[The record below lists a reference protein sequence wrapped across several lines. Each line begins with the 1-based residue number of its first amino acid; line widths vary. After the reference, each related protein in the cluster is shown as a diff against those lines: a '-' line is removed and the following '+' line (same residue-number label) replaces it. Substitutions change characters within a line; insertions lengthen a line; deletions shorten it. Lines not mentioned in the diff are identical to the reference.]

1 MNTSTR
7 PNGIMTTK
15 IDKRGLLIF
24 TGVILIAYFILS
36 YGGIGIKQIG
46 LLVGGF
52 IFYCYYKKT
61 WHSPRAF
68 VESFTGMVN
77 DLISVSSEESAI
89 MNDIHNKLPVTAK
102 LEQLKIKYINV
113 LTPFLENM
121 ETQEYA
127 VGMLDKVNYYFQLMY
142 SNIGLILT
150 NEYYPQNNMVYLM
163 DNQRKLMG
171 QIDDFIFIT
180 NGSSRL
186 PEPLA
191 ELKATATATFREV
204 NQAIADFV
212 NKKDENEMNN
222 ITGFIPAVD
231 DPEPYN
237 TYYQL

>member
-1 MNTSTR
+1 MNTSTITR
-7 PNGIMTTK
+7 NISSTK
-15 IDKRGLLIF
+15 LDKRGLLLLA
-24 TGVILIAYFILS
+24 GVILVAYFILS
-36 YGGIGIKQIG
+36 YGDIGIKQIG
-46 LLVGGF
+46 LLIGGF
-52 IFYCYYKKT
+52 VFYCYYRKT

-77 DLISVSSEESAI
+77 DLVSISSEESAI
-89 MNDIHNKLPVTAK
+89 MKAIHNKLPVAAK
-102 LEQLKIKYINV
+102 LEQLKIKYVNV
-113 LTPFLENM
+113 LKPFLENM

-150 NEYYPQNNMVYLM
+150 DEYYPQNNMVYLL

-186 PEPLA
+186 PAPLA
-191 ELKATATATFREV
+191 ELKATAAVTFKEV
-204 NQAIADFV
+204 NQGLVELV
-212 NKKDENEMNN
+212 NKKDESEMNN

-231 DPEPYN
+231 EPEPYN

>member
-1 MNTSTR
+1 MNIES
-7 PNGIMTTK
+7 K
-15 IDKRGLLIF
+15 IDKRGIILF
-24 TGVILIAYFILS
+24 TAGILILYFIMS
-36 YGGIGIKQIG
+36 YGISSKQII

-68 VESFTGMVN
+68 VESFSGLVN

-89 MNDIHNKLPVTAK
+89 MTDVHNKLPVTAK
-102 LEQLKIKYINV
+102 LEQLKIKYVTV
-113 LTPFLENM
+113 LRPFMENM

-127 VGMLDKVNYYFQLMY
+127 VGMLEKVNYYFQLMY

-150 NEYYPQNNMVYLM
+150 NEYYPQNNMVYLL
-163 DNQRKLMG
+163 DNQRKLMA

-180 NGSSRL
+180 NGSSQL
-186 PEPLA
+186 PAPLA

-204 NQAIADFV
+204 NQALADYV

-237 TYYQL
+237 TYYQI

>member
-1 MNTSTR
+1 MNTSAKT
-7 PNGIMTTK
+7 NNIQTTN

-24 TGVILIAYFILS
+24 TAVILIAYFIVS
-36 YGGIGIKQIG
+36 YGLGIRQIV
-46 LLVGGF
+46 LLIGGF

-68 VESFTGMVN
+68 VESFTGIVN

-89 MNDIHNKLPVTAK
+89 MSDIHNKLPVTAK
-102 LEQLKIKYINV
+102 LEQLKIKYIKV

-121 ETQEYA
+121 DTQEYA

-150 NEYYPQNNMVYLM
+150 NEYYPQNNMVYLL

-186 PEPLA
+186 PAPLA
-191 ELKATATATFREV
+191 ELKTTATATFREV
-204 NQAIADFV
+204 NQALADFV

-222 ITGFIPAVD
+222 ITGFLPAVD
-231 DPEPYN
+231 EPEPYN

>member
-1 MNTSTR
+1 MNIET
-7 PNGIMTTK
+7 N
-15 IDKRGLLIF
+15 IDKRGIILF
-24 TGVILIAYFILS
+24 TTGILILYFIIT
-36 YGGIGIKQIG
+36 YGINTKQIAI
-46 LLVGGF
+46 LVGGF
-52 IFYCYYKKT
+52 IFYCYYKKA

-68 VESFTGMVN
+68 VESFTGLVN

-89 MNDIHNKLPVTAK
+89 MTDVHNKLPIAAK
-102 LEQLKIKYINV
+102 LEQLKIKYVSV
-113 LTPFLENM
+113 LRPFIEDM

-150 NEYYPQNNMVYLM
+150 NEYYPQSNMVYLL

-186 PEPLA
+186 PVPLA

-204 NQAIADFV
+204 NQALADYV
-212 NKKDENEMNN
+212 NKKDESEMNN

-237 TYYQL
+237 TYHQI

>member
-1 MNTSTR
+1 MN
-7 PNGIMTTK
+7 IDTK
-15 IDKRGLLIF
+15 IDKRGILLF
-24 TGVILIAYFILS
+24 AAGILILYFIIV
-36 YGGIGIKQIG
+36 YGISTKQIVF
-46 LLVGGF
+46 LVGGF

-68 VESFTGMVN
+68 VESFTGLVN

-89 MNDIHNKLPVTAK
+89 MTDVHNKLPAAAK
-102 LEQLKIKYINV
+102 LEQLKIKYVTV
-113 LTPFLENM
+113 LRPFIENM

-127 VGMLDKVNYYFQLMY
+127 VGMLEKVNYYFQLMY

-150 NEYYPQNNMVYLM
+150 NEYYPQSNMVYLL

-186 PEPLA
+186 PVSLA
-191 ELKATATATFREV
+191 ELKAIATATFREV
-204 NQAIADFV
+204 NQALADYV

-237 TYYQL
+237 TYYQI